1 MADRMRHWISQ
12 GLKNSEAVMPR
23 YQVTC
28 KEKHS
33 LYERILAIG
42 CKNTETGS
50 KHRFLEEE
58 AIKEIE
64 GKISSFFV
72 EDARGIRAE
81 VKVEERDGR
90 KFLITVRDGVK
101 DDNLLYLPDCEFCK
115 TTTTSGNIRSVSA
128 AGSHCVLYRV

>member
-1 MADRMRHWISQ
+1 
-12 GLKNSEAVMPR
+12 MPR
-23 YQVTC
+23 YRVPC

-42 CKNTETGS
+42 CTNTESGS

-101 DDNLLYLPDCEFCK
+101 DDNLLYLPDCPAK
-115 TTTTSGNIRSVSA
+115 KQDVSRIVRTVVPA
-128 AGSHCVLYRV
+128 ASHGDESLTYWGA